1 MDREDGGNHSRST
14 SSASVSSSTLW
25 TRLISSELQHVQ
37 KDAQLSSRLLNKQVI
52 NSKKI
57 NQYTVKANSTKASAS
72 FYYRI
77 VSYIDENATNDL
89 RRIISFIHELGSGNV
104 SMKSSKKAQYYRELG
119 NDLFKQGNF
128 TASATAYRT
137 GLLHAPNAY
146 VIPSNQSKQ
155 DEFCLEGALLHGN
168 LSAVLAVQHLWSCC
182 LEEVLTALELHLS
195 ITNLENFNKNSS
207 ILRLKTRLDKC
218 CKHLNLPKLIDW
230 DHDLTLNRLLEI
242 HCSVITILNE
252 KNKTVMKKWEIPT
265 PKYQHNSEYYGLSNG
280 VRVDQNNEKGRHVI
294 ATESFEPGDII
305 AVEPAGGWI
314 THPNSN
320 NNNNDNNFKYLLLLP
335 SQRMN
340 QCSKCFSQLN
350 SIGFICPYCCD
361 TAYCQL
367 SSDCNYHQRCR
378 EIKNSAAY
386 LYEDFQQP
394 VWHLAECRFMFLL
407 NSIGLGHLCFRL
419 AWLRQSYPDTQE
431 ASDFSIDQLVE
442 HFNEFPVEELFE
454 YALTGWLISKL
465 LNYNNNHTKLKSAE
479 NENELIQGLWC
490 FDTLRRLQCNAHA
503 ITEIQTDYPDLKACL
518 PDTFNVSMD
527 DLKEIYPFVRRL
539 KQARIAT
546 GLFPCVSL
554 LNHSC
559 DPNIIHNFENS
570 LIVLRCLKTILS
582 GSEVLNCYGPHYL
595 HYPSSCERLSLLK
608 QQYFFICNC
617 QHCTTS
623 TLDSKLSNHLST
635 NPTDEMLNQWKQAVD
650 KLLSIPW
657 ESIQSLDKLKTAIQ
671 SVQQAGTLP
680 STHCWWPL
688 NDTLGSLFDTIGRQY
703 LIHSK
708 LLQKHQSTSD
718 QPNWLFAQNAGLW
731 CLKSSVQWVQLNFGP
746 ISCEYLWELINLLH
760 ISIHYFG
767 QFDLIQLNL
776 PGEFSELDEFIEK
789 KVVDSVGVNIL
800 SSKDALL
807 CEIKRLSTLLYGL
820 NKSQMIIE
828 QFVNKF
834 M

>member
-1 MDREDGGNHSRST
+1 MDREDGDKHSTST
-14 SSASVSSSTLW
+14 SSASVSTLW

-37 KDAQLSSRLLNKQVI
+37 NDAQLSSRLFNKQVI

-77 VSYIDENATNDL
+77 VSYIDESATNDL

-146 VIPSNQSKQ
+146 FFPSNHQNKQ
-155 DEFCLEGALLHGN
+155 GEFCLEGALLHGN
-168 LSAVLAVQHLWSCC
+168 LSAVLAVQRLWSSC
-182 LEEVLTALELHLS
+182 LEEVFTALELHLS
-195 ITNLENFNKNSS
+195 ITNLENFSKNSS
-207 ILRLKTRLDKC
+207 IQRLKTRLNKC
-218 CKHLNLPKLIDW
+218 CQHLNLSTKLIDW
-230 DHDLTLNRLLEI
+230 DHDVTLNKLLQI
-242 HCSVITILNE
+242 HCSVIAKLNE

-265 PKYQHNSEYYGLSNG
+265 PKYQHNLQYYGLSNG
-280 VRVDQNNEKGRHVI
+280 VRVDQTNEKGRHVI

-320 NNNNDNNFKYLLLLP
+320 HNNNNNHNNFKYLLLLP

-340 QCSKCFSQLN
+340 QCSQCFSQLN
-350 SIGFICPYCCD
+350 SIGFVCPYCCD
-361 TAYCQL
+361 TAYCHL
-367 SSDCNYHQRCR
+367 SSDCNYHQSCR
-378 EIKNSAAY
+378 ERKNSAY

-407 NSIGLGHLCFRL
+407 NSIGLGHLCYRL
-419 AWLRQSYPDTQE
+419 AWLRQSYPDAQE
-431 ASDFSIDQLVE
+431 ASLFSIDQLVE

-465 LNYNNNHTKLKSAE
+465 LSYNSNNSNNDNKINLKSTE

-503 ITEIQTDYPDLKACL
+503 VTEIQTDYPDLKACL
-518 PDTFNVSMD
+518 PNTFNVSMD
-527 DLKEIYPFVRRL
+527 DMKEIYPFVRRL
-539 KQARIAT
+539 KQTRIAT

-559 DPNIIHNFENS
+559 DPNIIHNFE
-570 LIVLRCLKTILS
+570 
-582 GSEVLNCYGPHYL
+582 
-595 HYPSSCERLSLLK
+595 
-608 QQYFFICNC
+608 
-617 QHCTTS
+617 
-623 TLDSKLSNHLST
+623 
-635 NPTDEMLNQWKQAVD
+635 
-650 KLLSIPW
+650 LLSIPW
-657 ESIQSLDKLKTAIQ
+657 ESIHSLDKLKTAIQ

-680 STHCWWPL
+680 STNYWWPL

-708 LLQKHQSTSD
+708 LLQKRQSTSD
-718 QPNWLFAQNAGLW
+718 QDTNNNNNDKPNWLFIQNAGLW
-731 CLKSSVQWVQLNFGP
+731 CLKSSVQWVHLNFDT

-776 PGEFSELDEFIEK
+776 PSEFTMLDGFINK
-789 KVVDSVGVNIL
+789 KDDSIGVIL

-828 QFVNKF
+828 QFVNK
-834 M
+834 